1 MPKRK
6 KGTSRSRICLLVF
19 ILILAGTLLLNI
31 LFMLQ
36 TTSSRRTSAEKEPME
51 YDYRFHRILPN
62 SVAPSVQY
70 WMNEKTSLPIAGK
83 HKDVLTCL
91 NVV

>member
-1 MPKRK
+1 
-6 KGTSRSRICLLVF
+6 
-19 ILILAGTLLLNI
+19 
-31 LFMLQ
+31 
-36 TTSSRRTSAEKEPME
+36 ME

-91 NVV
+91 NVVYLIYVV